1 MWLLQEAGGEAARWI
16 YIQGGPI
23 SGEGA
28 AGKKSQMIK
37 FIFAVVKGFLSTL
50 VLKDGGFY
58 EKSFLLCISKYVFKV
73 GSVSMYKAP

>member
-1 MWLLQEAGGEAARWI
+1 MWLLQEAGGEAPRWI
-16 YIQGGPI
+16 DIQGGPI

-37 FIFAVVKGFLSTL
+37 FPFAVVKGFLSTL

-58 EKSFLLCISKYVFKV
+58 WESFLSCVNKYVFMV
-73 GSVSMYKAP
+73 GRVSMCKAP